1 MPKDSKKIA
10 ESSIET
16 VEMNGAENL
25 GAHVLGK
32 IQSDPDFFQ
41 NEIAPSLEEKGYYAP
56 VEKDNE
62 FDNHVLVVDHGL
74 PRGIPQKDLENYL
87 ANDEKREKT
96 KGWVDQAKEE
106 HPITKKEVKKAL
118 IKKIKESIIKSF
130 GKILGKTPSGR
141 RVFTGGDENKWDSK
155 YSNYTEADHGEASR
169 VHMEA
174 AKTEKDIDKRDNH
187 LQEALQHISIGGGI
201 AHRRE
206 YSKLM
211 RDFFPDED

>member
-74 PRGIPQKDLENYL
+74 PRGIPKKDLNDYL
-87 ANDEKREKT
+87 ASEEKREKT

-118 IKKIKESIIKSF
+118 IKKIKEAIIKSF
-130 GKILGKTPSGR
+130 GNIVGKTQSGR
-141 RVFTGGDENKWDSK
+141 RVYSGGDDNKWDSK
-155 YSNYTEADHGEASR
+155 YSNYSDADHGEASR
-169 VHMEA
+169 VHMGA
-174 AKTEKDIDKRDNH
+174 ASKEKDIDKRDNH
-187 LQEALQHISIGGGI
+187 MAEALQHMTVGGGI

-206 YSKLM
+206 YKELM
-211 RDFFPDED
+211 GKFYPDED